1 MTITSDA
8 ESDTN
13 MTAEVSQ
20 NAGLKEQYSHPD
32 TVQTALGSTVAKLT
46 SLTTV
51 AAGANVSGLGSVAIT
66 ATGSKSDTLNVSTAS
81 YGDGKVGLTAAVS
94 IDTSDVETHVN
105 GTVTAGTA
113 PAIQSLTFNSSLAVD
128 FATSSIVFG
137 SSPGYTT
144 GQALIYSSGVG
155 GAIPGLVSGQVYYA
169 IVSSSSPNALQ
180 LAATKADAESGTF
193 IVFGPAYP
201 TLSAAGLN
209 VPITSVDAPD
219 SEIQFDYDP
228 GFTEGQQVTFTPAA
242 GNFLGYNDSN
252 NNLLGALPAGT
263 YTVHIVNGTSDSN
276 NLYTIQLQ
284 NSSGTVALNDSP
296 LFTTPEGKMLQ
307 VVSFDTNSNTVSF
320 DPDALTA
327 LGVTLT
333 NGESLTYTQAL
344 DANVSGLTDG
354 QTYYAIVNSTTPGVI
369 QLASTPTQA
378 EAANPAIQDASPTLA
393 WNNNGTAQTLSISQI
408 EVSENTATNTPWNT
422 LEFTSDPAIP
432 DGTPVTYT
440 EVPGKPI
447 GGLTNG
453 DTYYAYNET
462 NPNFDSTDPIYLL
475 VLKTTPSSSAAPV
488 TLSQWQTL
496 TDSSGNIY
504 NILGSDALHDTV
516 NIVAQDGS
524 VPTLTTGTALTF
536 TDSFGLSIGGLISGQ
551 TYYAIIAPSQPNS
564 GSLLLA
570 LDNNQQD
577 ASAASPQDVASLQ
590 QTVPLGTLNQAY
602 MSGTQQTLQPLDSAG
617 LTITSTLTSGD
628 TLSIGSQVG
637 GTPTFGQM
645 LTQANLAFSPSAWSN
660 FVNSNWKES
669 SAQANAVAPQGAP
682 GWSLAS
688 AAAYLQVTNTCLVE
702 IGSSAVLTSTG
713 SITIGSTVTEN
724 AQPQISTSISKSTAS
739 NAASTNVAIGVGV
752 LLAFYTTDN
761 QAVIDSNARV
771 DAGVLSPSMPPP
783 PTPGPSRSST
793 PRRSPITVAF
803 SATIAATTSLAA

>member
-1 MTITSDA
+1 MTVGSGAQITANDAVDLESSSTSDAVGEAIFTSLVDSLRGGSGNSYGFAGGVSYASSDAETTVSSNAVISAGGDVTITSDA

-228 GFTEGQQVTFTPAA
+228 GFTEGQQVTYTPAA

-284 NSSGTVALNDSP
+284 
-296 LFTTPEGKMLQ
+296 KLQ
-307 VVSFDTNSNTVSF
+307 RHR
-320 DPDALTA
+320 
-327 LGVTLT
+327 G
-333 NGESLTYTQAL
+333 
-344 DANVSGLTDG
+344 
-354 QTYYAIVNSTTPGVI
+354 
-369 QLASTPTQA
+369 
-378 EAANPAIQDASPTLA
+378 
-393 WNNNGTAQTLSISQI
+393 SQRQ
-408 EVSENTATNTPWNT
+408 P
-422 LEFTSDPAIP
+422 
-432 DGTPVTYT
+432 
-440 EVPGKPI
+440 
-447 GGLTNG
+447 
-453 DTYYAYNET
+453 
-462 NPNFDSTDPIYLL
+462 
-475 VLKTTPSSSAAPV
+475 
-488 TLSQWQTL
+488 
-496 TDSSGNIY
+496 
-504 NILGSDALHDTV
+504 ALHHARGED
-516 NIVAQDGS
+516 
-524 VPTLTTGTALTF
+524 
-536 TDSFGLSIGGLISGQ
+536 
-551 TYYAIIAPSQPNS
+551 
-564 GSLLLA
+564 
-570 LDNNQQD
+570 
-577 ASAASPQDVASLQ
+577 
-590 QTVPLGTLNQAY
+590 
-602 MSGTQQTLQPLDSAG
+602 
-617 LTITSTLTSGD
+617 
-628 TLSIGSQVG
+628 
-637 GTPTFGQM
+637 
-645 LTQANLAFSPSAWSN
+645 
-660 FVNSNWKES
+660 
-669 SAQANAVAPQGAP
+669 AP
-682 GWSLAS
+682 G
-688 AAAYLQVTNTCLVE
+688 CLLRHE
-702 IGSSAVLTSTG
+702 QQHRQL
-713 SITIGSTVTEN
+713 
-724 AQPQISTSISKSTAS
+724 
-739 NAASTNVAIGVGV
+739 
-752 LLAFYTTDN
+752 
-761 QAVIDSNARV
+761 
-771 DAGVLSPSMPPP
+771 
-783 PTPGPSRSST
+783 RSGCLD
-793 PRRSPITVAF
+793 RSGRHPHQR
-803 SATIAATTSLAA
+803 